1 MNDYFK
7 LIEGST
13 NDCPISEIA
22 KSMKDKSMDVNQLD
36 KPIAYELT
44 NSLKHESAE
53 KDVSRGLTDAER
65 SKIKNETGWSD
76 EIVDNISSMK
86 EYDIYRKA
94 DLHEAD
100 IDGRKCL
107 EDHVDWDQTDENGL
121 TNRERA
127 ERKLSPI
134 NKNGETVELHHI
146 GQKDDSPLAELTERE
161 HRSKETNSVLHDTTK
176 KDSDIDK
183 NNFNN
188 NVRPQHWLAS
198 ANNTQ

>member
-1 MNDYFK
+1 
-7 LIEGST
+7 
-13 NDCPISEIA
+13 
-22 KSMKDKSMDVNQLD
+22 
-36 KPIAYELT
+36 
-44 NSLKHESAE
+44 
-53 KDVSRGLTDAER
+53 
-65 SKIKNETGWSD
+65 
-76 EIVDNISSMK
+76 MK